1 MIRFKIG
8 LSLLVISLG
17 VASGLGASGEKAK
30 AGITKSDFGKTAEGQ
45 VSELYTLTNSK
56 GMKVTITNYG
66 GRVVS
71 VVVPD
76 RQGKMGDVVLGFD
89 NLDGYLGD
97 NPFFGAL
104 VGRYGNRIANA
115 QFKLDGKVYKLAQNN
130 GPNSLHGGN
139 KGFDKMVW
147 SAKEYSKNPPA
158 VELTYVS
165 ADGEEG
171 YPGKLTAKVIYT
183 LTDAN
188 ELKIDYTATTDKDT
202 VLNLTNHSYF
212 NLSGEGSG
220 DILKEEMMINADRFT
235 PVNSTLIPTG
245 ELRKVEGTP
254 FDFRK
259 PTAIGARIDGDDE
272 QLKFGKGYDHN
283 FVLNRTGHGL
293 TLAARVTD
301 PESGRVM
308 EVLTTQP
315 GVQFYTG
322 NFLDGTVHGK
332 GGKVYPRRSAFCLE
346 TQHFPDSPN
355 QPKFPTSEL
364 KPGQAYHHTTIYKFS
379 TTK

>member
-1 MIRFKIG
+1 MTWLRLGTSIIVIL
-8 LSLLVISLG
+8 LS
-17 VASGLGASGEKAK
+17 VAGAVGAPGESVKP
-30 AGITKSDFGKTAEGQ
+30 GITKSDFGKTAEGQ
-45 VSELYTLTNSK
+45 VSELYTLTNSQ

-71 VVVPD
+71 IVVPD

-130 GPNSLHGGN
+130 GPNTLHGGN

-165 ADGEEG
+165 QDGEEG

-183 LTDAN
+183 LTDGN

-212 NLSGEGSG
+212 NLSGEGNG
-220 DILKEEMMINADRFT
+220 DILKEEMMLNADRFT

-259 PTAIGARIDGDDE
+259 STAIGARIDGDDE

-332 GGKVYPRRSAFCLE
+332 GGKAYQRRAAFCLE
-346 TQHFPDSPN
+346 TQHYPDSPN
-355 QPKFPTSEL
+355 QSKFPTSEL
-364 KPGQAYHHTTIYKFS
+364 KPGQAYHQTTIYKFS